1 MPTAVHYIIIFF
13 KNINIPI
20 LLLFYKSMCDLC
32 VNVKQQQNQIY
43 QIKAFDIT
51 FKENNQD

>member
-51 FKENNQD
+51 FKDNKQD